1 MQRCI
6 LLECILLEWQHAYRM
21 PAYFK
26 RENKQVQRGL
36 MMKKTIRALH
46 IKYLVDLRECRR
58 LENAAADG
66 FRILTNHIGSNNVHF
81 HENGPCYCMWTYI
94 DIYIVSF
101 WSRQYEQCKTNTA
114 SAHIIHV
121 NI

>member
-1 MQRCI
+1 
-6 LLECILLEWQHAYRM
+6 M

-81 HENGPCYCMWTYI
+81 HENGQCYCMCTYI
-94 DIYIVSF
+94 DILYNILFPSARDNTNSAKPIRRRPTLYI
-101 WSRQYEQCKTNTA
+101 
-114 SAHIIHV
+114 
-121 NI
+121 